1 MTPETSILARR
12 VETNIL
18 WKLRMSLCFRGDA
31 SRRLESYRVPSPAQ
45 GTEPGGPRSQLHPPR
60 WSNTSTQSSVPGNLH
75 VIGRWSCVILHFT
88 ASGVTMTFPNDFTLK
103 QNAYMTSLKQL
114 DLQIML
120 FNVEMENCASFKL
133 TRQNYQ

>member
-12 VETNIL
+12 VEMNIL
-18 WKLRMSLCFRGDA
+18 WKLRMSLCFRSDA
-31 SRRLESYRVPSPAQ
+31 SRCLESYRVPSSAR
-45 GTEPGGPRSQLHPPR
+45 GTEPGGPHSQLHPPH
-60 WSNTSTQSSVPGNLH
+60 WSNTCTQSSVPGNLT
-75 VIGRWSCVILHFT
+75 GRWSCVILHFT

-120 FNVEMENCASFKL
+120 FNVEMENCAIFKL